1 MEKIGIITEDICSL
15 PEKMV
20 REFEIEIVKTR
31 LYFPEWEKFPEKNLY
46 QLMQQT
52 KATPKTSAP
61 PPGDYLNAYK
71 KLAQNFEK
79 ILVITISSKLS
90 ACFNSAFQAR
100 ELFEEPEK
108 IFLFDSLQAVA
119 GQGLLILKVV
129 ELLREGEAIEKIIKV
144 LEELKRKIKLFGF
157 LKTTFWAEKIGRVNH
172 WQATA
177 FKILKG
183 IGIQSYLGIKEG
195 KVKLTGF
202 NFWTVD
208 EFEAMF
214 NQLKHEARLP
224 SPTAQV
230 AGGQAKKGR
239 IRVGINYTDNV
250 DFAFKLKERI
260 EKELKAEVLFVS
272 MVPPIVGANSGPGT
286 LLAACYHA

>member
-119 GQGLLILKVV
+119 GQGLLILKGI
-129 ELLREGEAIEKIIKV
+129 ELLKEEKEIEEIIKT
-144 LEELKRKIKLFGF
+144 LEESKRNIKFFGF
-157 LKTTFWAEKIGRVNH
+157 LRTTYWAEKIGRVNH

-214 NQLKHEARLP
+214 NQLKHEA
-224 SPTAQV
+224 
-230 AGGQAKKGR
+230 KKGKIR
-239 IRVGINYTDNV
+239 IGINYTDNI
-250 DFAFKLKERI
+250 DFAFKLKERV

-286 LLAACYHA
+286 LLTACYHA

>member
-1 MEKIGIITEDICSL
+1 MKKVGIITEDICSL
-15 PEKMV
+15 PEKII
-20 REFEIEIVKTR
+20 RDFQIEIVKTK

-46 QLMQQT
+46 QLMKEI

-71 KLAQNFEK
+71 KLIQNFET

-100 ELFEEPEK
+100 EMFDEPEK

-119 GQGLLILKVV
+119 GQGLLILKGI
-129 ELLREGEAIEKIIKV
+129 ELLREEKEIEEIIKT
-144 LEELKRKIKLFGF
+144 LEELKRKIKFFGF
-157 LKTTFWAEKIGRVNH
+157 LRTTYWAEKIGRVNH

-183 IGIQSYLGIKEG
+183 LGIQPYLGIKEG

-208 EFEAMF
+208 EFEAIF
-214 NQLKHEARLP
+214 NQLKHEA
-224 SPTAQV
+224 
-230 AGGQAKKGR
+230 KKGKIR
-239 IRVGINYTDNV
+239 IGINYTDNI
-250 DFAFKLKERI
+250 DFAFKLKEKV

-286 LLAACYHA
+286 LLTACYHA

>member
-119 GQGLLILKVV
+119 GQGLLILKGI
-129 ELLREGEAIEKIIKV
+129 ELLREEKEIEEIIKT
-144 LEELKRKIKLFGF
+144 LEELKRKIKFFGF
-157 LKTTFWAEKIGRVNH
+157 LRTTYWAEKIGRVNH

-183 IGIQSYLGIKEG
+183 LGIQPYLGIKEG

-208 EFEAMF
+208 EFEAIF
-214 NQLKHEARLP
+214 NQLKHEA
-224 SPTAQV
+224 
-230 AGGQAKKGR
+230 KKGKIR
-239 IRVGINYTDNV
+239 IGINYTDNI
-250 DFAFKLKERI
+250 DFAFKLKEKV

>member
-119 GQGLLILKVV
+119 GQGLLILKAV

-157 LKTTFWAEKIGRVNH
+157 LKTTFWVEKIGRVNH

-214 NQLKHEARLP
+214 NQLKHEA
-224 SPTAQV
+224 
-230 AGGQAKKGR
+230 KKGK
-239 IRVGINYTDNV
+239 IRVGINYTDNI
-250 DFAFKLKERI
+250 DFAFKLKERV
-260 EKELKAEVLFVS
+260 EQELKAEVLFVS

-286 LLAACYHA
+286 LLTACYHA